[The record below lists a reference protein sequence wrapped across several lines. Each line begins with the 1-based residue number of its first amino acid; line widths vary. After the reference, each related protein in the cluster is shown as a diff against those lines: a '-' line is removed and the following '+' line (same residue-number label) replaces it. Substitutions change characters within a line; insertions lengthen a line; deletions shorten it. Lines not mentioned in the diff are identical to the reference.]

1 MLGRVALRPGCRVKR
16 LSSGLSRPRP
26 EQPSQLPYWHPRVG
40 PWVGHSPVSTASFTR
55 NIAQRTVSYF
65 ERYPF
70 VKYSI
75 LLCVT
80 VLGASM
86 AVESYAK
93 HKKKQQPQIL
103 SLPPQVG
110 HATLPRP
117 AEVDTLWKRVRRLR
131 KRGLGVLYV
140 VGPSG
145 AGKTEL
151 VCQYGK
157 HFIEQTLNIT
167 HRFRISKPP
176 VLYLNGSSCEQLQT
190 SLREAALS
198 LGVQEGSLQPQGRE
212 GEELLSLARAVQQK
226 LAANKVPWLIV
237 VDHLTPMTQPAFAT
251 LFHAGAVK
259 WNWSMGHVVVT
270 TQDAAPEEGGEC
282 VVHIDRM

>member
-1 MLGRVALRPGCRVKR
+1 MFGRVALRRGCRVMR
-16 LSSGLSRPRP
+16 PCTGLRRAWP
-26 EQPSQLPYWHPRVG
+26 EQASQLPYWHPRVG
-40 PWVGHSPVSTASFTR
+40 VWVGHSSVSTASFTR

-86 AVESYAK
+86 AVESYTK

-110 HATLPRP
+110 HATLPRL
-117 AEVDTLWKRVRRLR
+117 AEVGTLWKRVRSLR
-131 KRGLGVLYV
+131 RNGQGVLYV
-140 VGPSG
+140 VGPPG
-145 AGKTEL
+145 TGKTEL
-151 VCQYGK
+151 VCQYSK

-176 VLYLNGSSCEQLQT
+176 VLYLNGSSCEQLQI

-198 LGVQEGSLQPQGRE
+198 LDVQESSLQPQGGE
-212 GEELLSLARAVQQK
+212 GEGLLSLARAVQQK

-237 VDHLTPMTQPAFAT
+237 VDHLTPVTRPVFVT
-251 LFHAGAVK
+251 LFHAGTVK

-270 TQDAAPEEGGEC
+270 TQDAAPEGGGES
-282 VVHIDRM
+282 VVHIDRT